1 MSLGENIRRARSA
14 CSMTQAALAQALSV
28 SDRAVSRWERSVS
41 MPDASL
47 LPQLALVLRTSTDAL
62 VGVAPQRIQADIF
75 QTIDTCTMLLREHK
89 VTEAIDLLRKKAA
102 QYPQQP
108 ELMVA
113 LARALL
119 KLKTEAAAQESLS
132 LCRSANLQLPA
143 GSPAQP
149 LRLSTIFGSRQVMAL
164 ALKHLGKR
172 EQAAQL
178 VTDEMPAIFVSREL
192 LLARVAP
199 SEQAQR
205 ICRSNADL
213 LGTLLQSTLLRLSS
227 KYRRP
232 SIRHCCRQYTGGAQH
247 ASSVNQNS
255 SRHITGC
262 CHSLTVLWQS
272 IAASTNGAEV
282 HMLSYRRMGSH
293 QHDRTCRFLP
303 PDFSAVSV
311 LTFPFGYVLM
321 LTTIIPQ
328 HAFRRK

>member
-1 MSLGENIRRARSA
+1 MSLGENIRRARLS
-14 CSMTQAALAQALSV
+14 CSMTQASLAQALNV

-62 VGVAPQRIQADIF
+62 LGVDPQRIQADIF

-89 VTEAIDLLRKKAA
+89 VTEAIALLRKKAA

-199 SEQAQR
+199 PEQAQR

-213 LGTLLQSTLLRLSS
+213 LGTLLQSTLLRLASN
-227 KYRRP
+227 
-232 SIRHCCRQYTGGAQH
+232 TGDPAY
-247 ASSVNQNS
+247 A
-255 SRHITGC
+255 TA
-262 CHSLTVLWQS
+262 
-272 IAASTNGAEV
+272 AASIQEA
-282 HMLSYRRMGSH
+282 LS
-293 QHDRTCRFLP
+293 TLP
-303 PDFSAVSV
+303 A
-311 LTFPFGYVLM
+311 
-321 LTTIIPQ
+321 
-328 HAFRRK
+328 